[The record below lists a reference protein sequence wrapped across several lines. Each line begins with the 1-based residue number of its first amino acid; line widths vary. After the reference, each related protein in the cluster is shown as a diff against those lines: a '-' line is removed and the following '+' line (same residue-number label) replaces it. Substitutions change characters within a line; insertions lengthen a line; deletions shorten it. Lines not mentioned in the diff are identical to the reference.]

1 MPTEWYSFVNLFDD
15 MLATA
20 FLTSARNSLTMV
32 ASSLHRDSDMAA
44 APILVMESDIKE
56 RQVILSPDMNT
67 IANLLSG
74 NIDRVHNILEQFP
87 RIGHKMK
94 LPKEHQSDPFSKVFR
109 EDCECAELI
118 RNVQAEIK
126 HEREEIDGYIS
137 FWNSH
142 RELWETTELEFTKR
156 VKATQM
162 TADIFEASIEYYS
175 AMADDISFVDAITH
189 VYFILMNQNY
199 IKSSILDWIE
209 KWQALNIKILLSHS
223 FSLIR
228 CKYSFCSSNKVFT

>member
-1 MPTEWYSFVNLFDD
+1 MASEWYSFVNLFDD
-15 MLATA
+15 MLSIA

-32 ASSLHRDSDMAA
+32 ISSLHRDSDMAA
-44 APILVMESDIKE
+44 APIIVMESDIKD
-56 RQVILSPDMNT
+56 RKIILSPDMDT

-74 NIDRVHNILEQFP
+74 NIDRIHNILEQFP
-87 RIGHKMK
+87 RIGNKMK
-94 LPKEHQSDPFSKVFR
+94 IPREHQSDSFSKVFR
-109 EDCECAELI
+109 EDLECADLI
-118 RNVQAEIK
+118 RNVEAEIK
-126 HEREEIDGYIS
+126 HERDEIDGYIS

-142 RELWETTELEFTKR
+142 RALWETTESEFTNR
-156 VKATQM
+156 VKATSM
-162 TADIFEASIEYYS
+162 TADIFETSIEYYS

-228 CKYSFCSSNKVFT
+228 CKY